1 MMRSWVCLKRWNK
14 EVRMI
19 LLKQKLEEESVSFG
33 KTVITYDDFFQCTPD
48 GYIKEN
54 KFKKKTW
61 NWTYDSQSI
70 IM

>member
-1 MMRSWVCLKRWNK
+1 
-14 EVRMI
+14 MI

-54 KFKKKTW
+54 KFLKKNMKL
-61 NWTYDSQSI
+61 NI
-70 IM
+70 